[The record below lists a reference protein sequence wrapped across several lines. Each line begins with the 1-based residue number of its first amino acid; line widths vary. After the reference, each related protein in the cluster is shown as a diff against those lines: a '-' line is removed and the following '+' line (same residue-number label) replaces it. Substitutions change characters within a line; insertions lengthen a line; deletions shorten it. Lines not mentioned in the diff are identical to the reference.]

1 MCFFLQKSPPKK
13 SGAPKSILFLGPRAF
28 CSWAYQG
35 ISYPVRGTSA
45 AVKFKGSKGGPWGPV
60 EGVPAWGIRAPIKMS
75 VKLKMSIRGGNPS
88 PKGARNRGEVVDDPP
103 RLAPTSQQ
111 NKRRPKWIWFSMRGN
126 HFEFCAG
133 REPAGTGREISGP
146 IPVQIFLRTVKTS
159 AI

>member
-1 MCFFLQKSPPKK
+1 MCFFCKNPLRESPGEKYIFFSQKNIYFFSH
-13 SGAPKSILFLGPRAF
+13 
-28 CSWAYQG
+28 
-35 ISYPVRGTSA
+35 PVRGTSA
-45 AVKFKGSKGGPWGPV
+45 AVKFKGSKGGPRSPV

-111 NKRRPKWIWFSMRGN
+111 NKRRPKWIWFSMRSN

-133 REPAGTGREISGP
+133 REPARFRSKSSKFP
-146 IPVQIFLRTVKTS
+146 ARFRSNSSYVLLKPLRFN
-159 AI
+159 